1 MSPLPILPENQYYVP
16 EPRFEELQKRVERFI
31 RRAAKIGK
39 VPLNIEVVGE
49 YVQPV
54 LGKDHKPTG
63 RVRLYKVVEVVG
75 KAPNVAGYTF
85 VAAIQHTEA
94 GNIISKAPGC
104 LDVVVPPQMR
114 DGKPTCDH
122 CKTRRARKDTFLL
135 MGEDGIIIRVG
146 RNCLADFLR
155 GEDAAE
161 ALRLWALIDEIQRIA
176 SMDDDEGFGGFSGYL
191 PSVLSYVTFTFRA
204 ITIVGWV
211 SRSEAF
217 HSSTAKATADTVN
230 FAIGLPPDHPTMRKE
245 WDELQPTEADREEAE
260 KAIAWAQ
267 ELEGRNDY
275 EHNLKVACSL
285 GYVVARNQG
294 LVASATV
301 AFRRFQERE
310 VARAREA
317 KLTAAS
323 THFGKVDSRYI
334 RKLTVTKSFDRENE
348 FGLTVVYTLE
358 DEQGNVFKWWC
369 SGGSFFEG
377 RPLKAGD
384 EFFYTFTVKR
394 HGEYQNTKETTIFR
408 TTPSKEV
415 PSHKWV
421 GPDGEVFKT
430 KRALLAS
437 EAT

>member
-161 ALRLWALIDEIQRIA
+161 ALRLW
-176 SMDDDEGFGGFSGYL
+176 
-191 PSVLSYVTFTFRA
+191 SVLSYVTFTFRA

-301 AFRRFQERE
+301 AFRRFQE
-310 VARAREA
+310 
-317 KLTAAS
+317 
-323 THFGKVDSRYI
+323 
-334 RKLTVTKSFDRENE
+334 
-348 FGLTVVYTLE
+348 
-358 DEQGNVFKWWC
+358 
-369 SGGSFFEG
+369 
-377 RPLKAGD
+377 
-384 EFFYTFTVKR
+384 
-394 HGEYQNTKETTIFR
+394 
-408 TTPSKEV
+408 PS
-415 PSHKWV
+415 
-421 GPDGEVFKT
+421 
-430 KRALLAS
+430 
-437 EAT
+437 